1 MPQSHL
7 PKTRRK
13 SHQTRCAIHRPLP
26 IRPGSPCEKG
36 PPMCAKRPVTTTTPN
51 QPTAAR
57 AQAASEKYTDGDHL
71 LGLWGRRQANQQ
83 PWYERL
89 GRGAEAAGVHDVGDE
104 EERSTSH
111 IMRSMDA
118 YTTDR
123 ARRQTHSRQAPGG
136 AAKGRCTQT
145 QHLQDSTH
153 GKRHAVQR
161 CILCRFASQRTG
173 QVDSPQTRKAR
184 GNPNPS
190 PGLQLLLLL
199 HPPSPR
205 VKYARQACILLARRI
220 EERACYLSA

>member
-1 MPQSHL
+1 
-7 PKTRRK
+7 
-13 SHQTRCAIHRPLP
+13 
-26 IRPGSPCEKG
+26 
-36 PPMCAKRPVTTTTPN
+36 MCAKRPVTTTTPN
-51 QPTAAR
+51 QPTASR
-57 AQAASEKYTDGDHL
+57 AQAASESFTEGNHL

-83 PWYERL
+83 SWYRRL

-145 QHLQDSTH
+145 QHLQESTH

-190 PGLQLLLLL
+190 PACSCCTSAPTLPTCQICTSSLYSGLLGGLRNGLVICL
-199 HPPSPR
+199 PR
-205 VKYARQACILLARRI
+205 AGGLDLPCPVGTLRRGGGG
-220 EERACYLSA
+220 R

>member
-1 MPQSHL
+1 MRKAASHNDHPEPFHGRL
-7 PKTRRK
+7 RTSRK
-13 SHQTRCAIHRPLP
+13 REIHRRGP
-26 IRPGSPCEKG
+26 SP
-36 PPMCAKRPVTTTTPN
+36 RT
-51 QPTAAR
+51 
-57 AQAASEKYTDGDHL
+57 L
-71 LGLWGRRQANQQ
+71 GRRQANQQ

-145 QHLQDSTH
+145 QHLQESTH
-153 GKRHAVQR
+153 GKRHAAQR

-205 VKYARQACILLARRI
+205 VKYARQACIL
-220 EERACYLSA
+220 AC